1 MQYPFVYIS
10 ALMRT
15 GSTLTSEIVTELP
28 FSYIFREPHIG
39 KNDFQLKPGD
49 DELIQQQ
56 FGVDLPALLGWRR
69 TCAFLQRRLQGL
81 HYRQDYMVRVLKER
95 ILPRLNNG
103 NIQIGVKEI
112 THQGWQNY
120 YRHFPNMKVIMLGR
134 DPRDI
139 YLSMVYRR
147 QREGAYKKYDLE
159 SPAAITQV
167 LNYQFQLQKALYE
180 QAGGLL
186 VTYEDLSH
194 KPQLPQQILTFIES
208 PLAAPGEVGMFL
220 RKHPQRLK
228 EYAQHAGKITQSSR
242 HRWQN
247 EPDKRLV
254 EMATAVFAR
263 MPAYCE
269 FWGYEK

>member
-1 MQYPFVYIS
+1 MHYPFVYIS

-28 FSYIFREPHIG
+28 YAYIFREPHIG

-49 DELIQQQ
+49 AELIQGQ
-56 FGVDLPALLGWRR
+56 FGLDLPKLLGWRR
-69 TCAFLQRRLQGL
+69 KLAFVQRRLRVF
-81 HYRQDYMVRVLKER
+81 HYRQDFMVRVLKER
-95 ILPRLNNG
+95 ILPRLHAG

-120 YRHFPNMKVIMLGR
+120 YRHFPDMKVIMLGR

-147 QREGAYKKYDLE
+147 QSEGAYKKYDLA
-159 SPAAITQV
+159 SPVAIAQV
-167 LNYQFQLQKALYE
+167 LNAQFQLQKALYE

-194 KPQLPQQILTFIES
+194 NEQIPWQILDFIES
-208 PLAAPGEVGMFL
+208 PLAGPGEVGMFL

-228 EYAQHAGKITQSSR
+228 EYAQHEGKITQSSR
-242 HRWQN
+242 QRWQS
-247 EPDKRLV
+247 EPDDLLV
-254 EMATAVFAR
+254 ARATAVFDKMAEYR
-263 MPAYCE
+263 E
-269 FWGYEK
+269 FWGYGK